1 MKPRQEEAFN
11 SVIASLNSG
20 IDKQLVNL
28 PTGVG
33 KTVLAA
39 YTAGQFERTLF
50 TVPTIELLDQAINTF
65 RRAYPGSP
73 VAKIHGRS
81 TDHHARFV
89 VGTIGT
95 LYNRLD
101 RIPADAFDLVIV
113 DEAHHAT
120 AKTWATTLNHFQP
133 TLRLGL
139 SATPER
145 SDGAP
150 LSNLFD
156 DITYQMTI
164 KDAVEDGYLAP
175 PIGIQVSTE
184 EDLDTVRTTAGDL
197 NQGDLAA
204 TINTP
209 SRNNLIVNAWEEHAG
224 PNAPGAGPR
233 GRRTVI
239 FTVSIEH
246 AQHLAEAFTDRG
258 ITATWVSGAD
268 PERHTKLRD
277 YSMGRYQVICNAAV
291 LTEGWDDPATDCVIM
306 ARPTKSKTLYVQAAG
321 RGLRLH
327 PGKQDCLIID
337 VADNTKRH
345 RLMTVW
351 DFWGTKKPRGQTSGP
366 VALRTATRQALEDVS
381 DIFADLFDQDLE
393 LEAFHS
399 MVDLLSPPPDVR
411 PPKARSWHQAP
422 PTAAQVKQLRLLGHD
437 LTDSDWTRG
446 QASALID
453 NAPAHPNA
461 LRTLLAY
468 GFDVLSTSWTVA
480 QANAALAQAQKQG
493 RRQDRTLIHQLSTAH
508 ATGGR

>member
-11 SVIASLNSG
+11 SVISALNSG

-39 YTAGQFERTLF
+39 FTAGQFNRTLF
-50 TVPTIELLDQAINTF
+50 TVPTIELLDQAIATF
-65 RRAYPGSP
+65 RRAYPGAP

-81 TDHHARFV
+81 TDHHAKFV

-120 AKTWATTLNHFQP
+120 AKTWAATLNHFQP

-145 SDGAP
+145 TDGAP

-164 KDAVEDGYLAP
+164 KDAVEEGYLAP

-209 SRNNLIVNAWEEHAG
+209 SRNNLIVNAWEEHA
-224 PNAPGAGPR
+224 PGR
-233 GRRTVI
+233 KTVI

-258 ITATWVSGAD
+258 INATWVSGAD
-268 PERHTKLRD
+268 PERHAKLSA
-277 YSMGRYQVICNAAV
+277 YSRGEYQVICNAAV

-327 PGKQDCLIID
+327 PGKMDCLIID
-337 VADNTKRH
+337 VADNTRRH

-351 DFWGTKKPRGQTSGP
+351 DFWGTKKPRNQPAGP
-366 VALRTATRQALEDVS
+366 VNMRTATRQALEDVS
-381 DIFADLFDQDLE
+381 DLFADLFDTDLE
-393 LEAFHS
+393 LEAYHS
-399 MVDLLSPPPDVR
+399 MVDLLSPPPDVK
-411 PPKARSWHQAP
+411 PPKARTWHQAP

-437 LTDSDWTRG
+437 VTDTVWTRG

-468 GFDVLSTSWTVA
+468 GFDVLSSTWTVA
-480 QANAALAQAQKQG
+480 QANAALADARKQG
-493 RRQDRTLIHQLSTAH
+493 RRQDRALIHQLTAS
-508 ATGGR
+508 GGR